1 MISGTGIGNGNGE
14 PLGSCTTNT
23 KGRGSFDW
31 ANEPPYL
38 QDDYVEKD
46 PNGRYVRGIK
56 PASLSKVTDSEVKG
70 FIEKCLVAASERL
83 SANDLLKDPFLQ
95 FENLKE
101 SVDNPIQLPKQCPR
115 SLSLSK
121 HLPHSMDVNSEYNQS
136 ICIDSSCGS
145 PRVPGLELQ
154 RCHQNNDFKLMGK
167 KTDVNSI
174 SLTLRIRD
182 PKGGVRNIHFIFY
195 LETDTASLIA
205 AEMVEQLQLA
215 DHDEAFIADFID
227 YLIMKIFPAWNPSSG
242 DHFSGGRNSSKSIGH
257 QDGTSHRVT
266 FDSPTHL
273 DNDKSQGVMA
283 DNASNINNGGNSF
296 VCFDDPVNDGV
307 SKSCSTNISEM
318 DFMYLFHDEWTIT
331 EN

>member
-46 PNGRYVRGIK
+46 PNGRYVRPGALSFRYVRDPGKGRTTRVSCTQPYLAFLPEAISTSEMQGEIK
-56 PASLSKVTDSEVKG
+56 IGDLGLATIMEQRTAKSVIKTPEFMAPELYEEEYNELVDIYSFGMALNLLPSVKLPIQKLKDLSKN
-70 FIEKCLVAASERL
+70 AWL

-101 SVDNPIQLPKQCPR
+101 SVDNPTQLPKQCPR
-115 SLSLSK
+115 SLSLFK
-121 HLPHSMDVNSEYNQS
+121 HLPHSMDVDSEYNQS
-136 ICIDSSCGS
+136 ICIDSSCVS

-154 RCHQNNDFKLMGK
+154 RCHQNNEFKLMGK
-167 KTDVNSI
+167 KNDVNSI

-182 PKGGVRNIHFIFY
+182 PK
-195 LETDTASLIA
+195 
-205 AEMVEQLQLA
+205 A
-215 DHDEAFIADFID
+215 DHDEAFIAEFID

-257 QDGTSHRVT
+257 QGVISDFNMETQVGTGS
-266 FDSPTHL
+266 
-273 DNDKSQGVMA
+273 
-283 DNASNINNGGNSF
+283 
-296 VCFDDPVNDGV
+296 
-307 SKSCSTNISEM
+307 
-318 DFMYLFHDEWTIT
+318 DEG
-331 EN
+331 